1 MVKKAKEHVYVEIRS
16 TYTEKPVS
24 IRLTSLMYHKA
35 LRPEGSSSRSSIC
48 IRYREAAGIECW
60 VDWHRLTVL
69 EVRQGSIK
77 PVSKTVPSASITEQ
91 DEDEESLRFELMT
104 LFDSTQA
111 EKKPRVVEI
120 VCECV
125 PFPAPNKGG

>member
-1 MVKKAKEHVYVEIRS
+1 MVKKAKEHLYVEIRS

-24 IRLTSLMYHKA
+24 IRLTSLEYNRA

-48 IRYREAAGIECW
+48 MRYREAAGIECW
-60 VDWHRLTVL
+60 VDWHRLTVI
-69 EVRQGSIK
+69 EVRQGSTN
-77 PVSKTVPSASITEQ
+77 PVSKTLPNSSIT
-91 DEDEESLRFELMT
+91 DEDEESLRYELMT

-120 VCECV
+120 ACECV